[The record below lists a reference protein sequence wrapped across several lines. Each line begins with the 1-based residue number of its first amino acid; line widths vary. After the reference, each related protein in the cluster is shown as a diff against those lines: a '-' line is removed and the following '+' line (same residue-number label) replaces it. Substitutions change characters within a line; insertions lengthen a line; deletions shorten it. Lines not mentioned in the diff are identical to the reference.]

1 MTNNEYIKA
10 YKKTQQSTNTV
21 TSSHEIVRIL
31 MKELVNSMQKLL
43 LDIQDDRARKA
54 DKFIADAGQDDK
66 IIQKINPNKVALI
79 TGGASGLGL
88 ATAELFIESG
98 AKVMLLDL
106 NEDNAKAATEK
117 LGSNSSYVI
126 ANVTDESSV
135 QEAVDKT
142 VEDLGGLDIAVNCA
156 GIGSASKT
164 VGRDGAHP
172 LDYFKL
178 VVDINLIGT
187 FNVLR
192 LAAVAMGN
200 NEPNADGECGVIINT
215 ASVAAFDGQMGQA
228 AYSAS
233 KGGVVG
239 MTLPIA
245 RDLARM
251 GIRINTIAPG
261 IFNTPLM
268 NGAPDTVKNPLIE
281 MVQFPKRLGHP
292 EDFAS
297 LTKHIVENSYLNG
310 ETIRLDGG
318 IRMQPK

>member
-1 MTNNEYIKA
+1 M
-10 YKKTQQSTNTV
+10 
-21 TSSHEIVRIL
+21 
-31 MKELVNSMQKLL
+31 
-43 LDIQDDRARKA
+43 DIT
-54 DKFIADAGQDDK
+54 
-66 IIQKINPNKVALI
+66 NKVALI

-106 NEDNAKAATEK
+106 NEDNAKAAAEK

-126 ANVTDESSV
+126 ANVTDETSI

-142 VEDLGGLDIAVNCA
+142 IEDLGTLDIAVNCA

>member
-1 MTNNEYIKA
+1 M
-10 YKKTQQSTNTV
+10 
-21 TSSHEIVRIL
+21 
-31 MKELVNSMQKLL
+31 
-43 LDIQDDRARKA
+43 DIT
-54 DKFIADAGQDDK
+54 
-66 IIQKINPNKVALI
+66 NKVALI
-79 TGGASGLGL
+79 TGGASGLGM

-135 QEAVDKT
+135 QDAVDRT
-142 VEDLGGLDIAVNCA
+142 VEDLGSLDIAVNCA

>member
-1 MTNNEYIKA
+1 M
-10 YKKTQQSTNTV
+10 
-21 TSSHEIVRIL
+21 EI
-31 MKELVNSMQKLL
+31 S
-43 LDIQDDRARKA
+43 
-54 DKFIADAGQDDK
+54 
-66 IIQKINPNKVALI
+66 NKVSLV

-88 ATAELFIESG
+88 ATAELLIESG
-98 AKVMLLDL
+98 SKVMLLDL
-106 NEDNAKAATEK
+106 NEDNAKAAAEK
-117 LGSNSSYVI
+117 LGSNASYVI
-126 ANVTDESSV
+126 ANVTDEPSIQS
-135 QEAVDKT
+135 AIDKT
-142 VEDLGGLDIAVNCA
+142 IEKFGALHVVVNCA

-268 NGAPDTVKNPLIE
+268 NGAPDSVKNPLIE

-310 ETIRLDGG
+310 ETIRIDGS
-318 IRMQPK
+318 IRMAPK

>member
-1 MTNNEYIKA
+1 M
-10 YKKTQQSTNTV
+10 
-21 TSSHEIVRIL
+21 
-31 MKELVNSMQKLL
+31 
-43 LDIQDDRARKA
+43 DIT
-54 DKFIADAGQDDK
+54 
-66 IIQKINPNKVALI
+66 NKVALI

-106 NEDNAKAATEK
+106 NEDNAKAAAEK

-126 ANVTDESSV
+126 ANVTDETSI

-142 VEDLGGLDIAVNCA
+142 IEDFGTLDIAVNCA

>member
-1 MTNNEYIKA
+1 M
-10 YKKTQQSTNTV
+10 
-21 TSSHEIVRIL
+21 
-31 MKELVNSMQKLL
+31 
-43 LDIQDDRARKA
+43 DIT
-54 DKFIADAGQDDK
+54 
-66 IIQKINPNKVALI
+66 NKVALI
-79 TGGASGLGL
+79 TGGASCLGL

-106 NEDNAKAATEK
+106 NEDNAKAEAEK

-126 ANVTDESSV
+126 ANVTDETSI
-135 QEAVDKT
+135 QEAINKT
-142 VEDLGGLDIAVNCA
+142 IEDLGSLDIAVNCA

>member
-1 MTNNEYIKA
+1 M
-10 YKKTQQSTNTV
+10 
-21 TSSHEIVRIL
+21 
-31 MKELVNSMQKLL
+31 
-43 LDIQDDRARKA
+43 DIT
-54 DKFIADAGQDDK
+54 
-66 IIQKINPNKVALI
+66 NKVALI

-106 NEDNAKAATEK
+106 NEDNTKAAAEK

-126 ANVTDESSV
+126 ANVTDETSI

-142 VEDLGGLDIAVNCA
+142 IEDLGSLDIAVNCA

>member
-1 MTNNEYIKA
+1 M
-10 YKKTQQSTNTV
+10 
-21 TSSHEIVRIL
+21 
-31 MKELVNSMQKLL
+31 
-43 LDIQDDRARKA
+43 DIT
-54 DKFIADAGQDDK
+54 
-66 IIQKINPNKVALI
+66 NKVALI

-106 NEDNAKAATEK
+106 NEDSAKAAAEK

-126 ANVTDESSV
+126 ANVTDETSV

-142 VEDLGGLDIAVNCA
+142 IEDLGSLDIAVNCA

>member
-1 MTNNEYIKA
+1 M
-10 YKKTQQSTNTV
+10 
-21 TSSHEIVRIL
+21 
-31 MKELVNSMQKLL
+31 
-43 LDIQDDRARKA
+43 DIT
-54 DKFIADAGQDDK
+54 
-66 IIQKINPNKVALI
+66 NKVALI

-106 NEDNAKAATEK
+106 NEDNAKAVAEK

-126 ANVTDESSV
+126 ANVTDETSI

-142 VEDLGGLDIAVNCA
+142 IEDLGSLDIAVNCA

>member
-1 MTNNEYIKA
+1 M
-10 YKKTQQSTNTV
+10 
-21 TSSHEIVRIL
+21 
-31 MKELVNSMQKLL
+31 
-43 LDIQDDRARKA
+43 
-54 DKFIADAGQDDK
+54 
-66 IIQKINPNKVALI
+66 NKVALI

-187 FNVLR
+187 FN
-192 LAAVAMGN
+192 A
-200 NEPNADGECGVIINT
+200 
-215 ASVAAFDGQMGQA
+215 
-228 AYSAS
+228 
-233 KGGVVG
+233 
-239 MTLPIA
+239 
-245 RDLARM
+245 
-251 GIRINTIAPG
+251 
-261 IFNTPLM
+261 
-268 NGAPDTVKNPLIE
+268 
-281 MVQFPKRLGHP
+281 
-292 EDFAS
+292 
-297 LTKHIVENSYLNG
+297 
-310 ETIRLDGG
+310 
-318 IRMQPK
+318 